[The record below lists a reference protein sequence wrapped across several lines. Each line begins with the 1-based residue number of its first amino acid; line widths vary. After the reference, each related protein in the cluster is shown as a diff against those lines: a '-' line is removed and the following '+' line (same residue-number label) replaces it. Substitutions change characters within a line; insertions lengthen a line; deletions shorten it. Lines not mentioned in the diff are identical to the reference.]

1 MILDARELKRR
12 QLLRLKGIEQGRA
25 LIGPAV
31 VQVHVANKCNLSCKF
46 CYYFAP
52 GSPNVPVGANKLSVK
67 LFAKIVRDCIDLKV
81 DWLNLS
87 AQGEPTLHPRFYDLL
102 RYAEQ
107 HPIAISMNSN
117 GAFPLNRCRDILR
130 ADRIVINVG
139 ESDREHYKELQG
151 QDFFIRVIKN
161 IRELS
166 KLKAKYNPRFQIV
179 AVLIK
184 TTLNAERLD
193 ATTKLL
199 KKIGVDDVRSVKAE
213 AWEYTQDIMLP
224 ESLSEPPPKEW
235 LPCYHG
241 WFYSSIRLDGH
252 VNLCCFMQ
260 ELKIG
265 KVGEKEKSFKE
276 VWSSEAYAKARV
288 AAVSGKG
295 FENYVECKNCP
306 VAFRNREHGA
316 NLAEFQKRY
325 HENKT

>member
-12 QLLRLKGIEQGRA
+12 QLLRLKGIEQGKP

-31 VQVHVANKCNLSCKF
+31 VQVHLTDRCNLSCRF

-52 GSPNVPVGANKLSVK
+52 GSPNVPIGPNTLSIK
-67 LFAKIVRDCIDLKV
+67 LFAKIVRDCVDLKV

-87 AQGEPTLHPRFYDLL
+87 AKGEPSLHPRFYDLL
-102 RYAEQ
+102 RYAEKK
-107 HPIAISMNSN
+107 PIAVSMNSN

-130 ADRIVINVG
+130 ADRIVINIG
-139 ESDREHYKELQG
+139 ESDRESYLKLQG
-151 QDFFIRVIKN
+151 QDFFLRVIKN
-161 IRELS
+161 IRELA
-166 KLKAKYNPRFQIV
+166 KLKRTYNPVFQIV

-184 TTLNAERLD
+184 TTLNAERLEK
-193 ATTKLL
+193 TTALL
-199 KKIGVDDVRSVKAE
+199 KKIGVDDVRSVTAE

-241 WFYSSIRLDGH
+241 WFYSSIKLDGH

-260 ELKIG
+260 ELKIDR
-265 KVGEKEKSFKE
+265 VGDKSFKD
-276 VWSSEAYAKARV
+276 VWASEAYAKARV

-306 VAFRNREHGA
+306 IAFRNREFGA
-316 NLAEFQKRY
+316 QLKAFQKMRV
-325 HENKT
+325 